1 MKPSLPDND
10 MCEVITVN
18 NYINVTCDFTD
29 TAITGYQAILQS
41 SSVGTLIVKQFDIG
55 SSNSF
60 VIFEAL
66 NNGPHSVTV
75 FAIMDNGGLLSGGIS
90 RGVHRETINVTG
102 TPSTSAATTDHISD
116 PLTTTIS
123 LSTSIDVSTNG
134 TCNSSGVY
142 HNFIIDSHFSII
154 SHLIDNS
161 DNNNDNNNK

>member
-1 MKPSLPDND
+1 MNPTLHDD
-10 MCEVITVN
+10 MCEVTTVN

-29 TAITGYQAILQS
+29 PDITGYQAILQS
-41 SSVGTLIVKQFDIG
+41 SSVGTLIVKQFDIS

-66 NNGPHSVTV
+66 NNGLHSVTV

-90 RGVHRETINVTG
+90 QGVHREIVNVTG
-102 TPSTSAATTDHISD
+102 APTTSPATIDRTSD

-123 LSTSIDVSTNG
+123 LSTSIDVSTNA

-142 HNFIIDSHFSII
+142 HNSHFSIMI
-154 SHLIDNS
+154 PGG
-161 DNNNDNNNK
+161 

>member
-1 MKPSLPDND
+1 M
-10 MCEVITVN
+10 N

-29 TAITGYQAILQS
+29 PDITGYQAILQS
-41 SSVGTLIVKQFDIG
+41 SSVDTLIVKQFDIS

-75 FAIMDNGGLLSGGIS
+75 FPIMDNGGLLSGGIS
-90 RGVHRETINVTG
+90 KGVHRETIIVTG
-102 TPSTSAATTDHISD
+102 TPSTSPATTDHISG

-142 HNFIIDSHFSII
+142 HNSHMIPGG
-154 SHLIDNS
+154 
-161 DNNNDNNNK
+161 